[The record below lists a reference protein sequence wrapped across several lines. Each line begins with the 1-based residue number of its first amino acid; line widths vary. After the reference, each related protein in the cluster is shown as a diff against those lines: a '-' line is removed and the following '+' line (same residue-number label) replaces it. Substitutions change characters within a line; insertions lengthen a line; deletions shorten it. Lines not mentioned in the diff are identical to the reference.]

1 MKRAPLV
8 LTTLAVVTL
17 GMTERSF
24 NAAAS
29 RRLELTAGDG
39 RTVWAVPIEP
49 GDTFD
54 LAFTHSSE
62 RCRWVHH
69 YVVSPRASITQRA
82 STFPCFG
89 PGMPTASTDG
99 SAVRRTSKG
108 FETAAPL
115 VLGHVEMMNW
125 RAADITLRV
134 GGDVF
139 HVGDRLSDYERFTLR
154 LR

>member
-1 MKRAPLV
+1 
-8 LTTLAVVTL
+8 
-17 GMTERSF
+17 
-24 NAAAS
+24 
-29 RRLELTAGDG
+29 
-39 RTVWAVPIEP
+39 
-49 GDTFD
+49 
-54 LAFTHSSE
+54 
-62 RCRWVHH
+62 
-69 YVVSPRASITQRA
+69 
-82 STFPCFG
+82 
-89 PGMPTASTDG
+89 MPTASTDG

-134 GGDVF
+134 GSEVL